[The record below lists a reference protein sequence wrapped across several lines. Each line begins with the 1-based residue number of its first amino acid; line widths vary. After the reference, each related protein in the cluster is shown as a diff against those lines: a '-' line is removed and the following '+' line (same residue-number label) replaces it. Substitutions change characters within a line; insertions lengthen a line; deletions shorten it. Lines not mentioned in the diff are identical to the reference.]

1 MKVMRALTSW
11 RGVLALVIALFHFH
25 NYPLLA
31 AFGDFRMSFF
41 FMVSGFLL
49 AQRYE
54 FREVTRKNYLN
65 FMGRRVLRIYPL
77 HIVALALFG
86 LGVLLFGGERNVM
99 HEALTFLLDALLLQS
114 WSPVRDIYMSH
125 NSVTWFLSS
134 IMFCYLCYP
143 FAVRWLR
150 ARRLWTQVALLA
162 ACLAVVLAVAPMLEP
177 GERQWWVFI
186 CPPVRMID
194 FTAGVVLF
202 NISERVSRGWV
213 RNVSVAGATLAEVLA
228 LGAIATVT
236 VLQYFGYIDRFA
248 GKPLKIVFTAMFILV
263 LVLNNRNK
271 GILSKAL
278 SWGPL
283 YWLGQVSYEVY
294 VMQLVVLNVVRRAL
308 ATTGLDPDGAV
319 VLVLYLVTLVAV
331 AGVCNKWFGRL
342 SQSLRSR
349 YLDKP

>member
-11 RGVLALVIALFHFH
+11 RGVLAVVIALFHFH
-25 NYPLLA
+25 NYPILA

-65 FMGRRVLRIYPL
+65 FMGRRLLRIYPL
-77 HIVALALFG
+77 HLVALAFFG
-86 LGVLLFGGERNVM
+86 VGVFLLGGERNVM
-99 HEALTFLLDALLLQS
+99 HEVLTFMLDALLLQS

-150 ARRLWTQVALLA
+150 ARRLWAQVAVLA
-162 ACLAVVLAVAPMLEP
+162 ACLAVVLAVAPALELSD
-177 GERQWWVFI
+177 RQWWVFI

-202 NISERVSRGWV
+202 NFAERVSRRWETKVGV
-213 RNVSVAGATLAEVLA
+213 TEATLAEVLA
-228 LGAIATVT
+228 LGAIAAVT
-236 VLQYFGYIDRFA
+236 VLQYFGYIDRFN
-248 GKPLKIVFTAMFILV
+248 GKPLKIVFTAMFITV
-263 LVLNNRNK
+263 LVLNNSRK
-271 GILSKAL
+271 GVVSKVL

-294 VMQLVVLNVVRRAL
+294 VMQLVVLNIVRRAL
-308 ATTGLDPDGAV
+308 ARTALDPQGV
-319 VLVLYLVTLVAV
+319 VMLVIYLVTLVVV
-331 AGVCNKWFGRL
+331 AGVCNKWLGRF
-342 SQSLRSR
+342 SR
-349 YLDKP
+349 RMREKYLV